1 MAETKFDGQAVI
13 KVRFRNNPEYV
24 KFRETILRTKWNP
37 GDVYPTWEEMTI
49 DFHNVDDLDK
59 VTRTVVM
66 LLQNGFEVY
75 STRYKLEQ
83 QLAEEEHPEDD
94 IEETEEELDI
104 DMEVEIYAD
113 GEQIARDILKP
124 VSRISKHI
132 NELFNCRPK

>member
-37 GDVYPTWEEMTI
+37 GDAYPTWEEMTI

-83 QLAEEEHPEDD
+83 QLAEEEYPPDDLEPEAYDD
-94 IEETEEELDI
+94 APFDFDQFHKDLHAY
-104 DMEVEIYAD
+104 V
-113 GEQIARDILKP
+113 
-124 VSRISKHI
+124 HI
-132 NELFNCRPK
+132 TRK

>member
-24 KFRETILRTKWNP
+24 KFREQILKTKWNP
-37 GDVYPTWEEMTI
+37 GDAYPTWEEMKI

-83 QLAEEEHPEDD
+83 QLAEEEHPPEGDTDGDD
-94 IEETEEELDI
+94 IDWFDI
-104 DMEVEIYAD
+104 DND
-113 GEQIARDILKP
+113 SIAKAFGLAK
-124 VSRISKHI
+124 
-132 NELFNCRPK
+132 NFM

>member
-1 MAETKFDGQAVI
+1 MTTTFNGQAVI

-24 KFRETILRTKWNP
+24 KFREQILKTKWNP
-37 GDVYPTWEEMTI
+37 GDVYPAWEEMTI

-83 QLAEEEHPEDD
+83 QLAEEEHP
-94 IEETEEELDI
+94 TEGDTDGDEELDFDLGKLI
-104 DMEVEIYAD
+104 ERAFIFR
-113 GEQIARDILKP
+113 GE
-124 VSRISKHI
+124 
-132 NELFNCRPK
+132 

>member
-1 MAETKFDGQAVI
+1 MTTTFDGQAVI

-24 KFRETILRTKWNP
+24 KFREQILKTKWNP
-37 GDVYPTWEEMTI
+37 GDVYPTWEEMKI

-83 QLAEEEHPEDD
+83 QLAEEEHPTEGDTDGDVDIISEDM
-94 IEETEEELDI
+94 IE
-104 DMEVEIYAD
+104 YASSAFND
-113 GEQIARDILKP
+113 PIAKAFGLAK
-124 VSRISKHI
+124 
-132 NELFNCRPK
+132 NFL

>member
-24 KFRETILRTKWNP
+24 KFREQILKTKWNP
-37 GDVYPTWEEMTI
+37 GDVYPAWEEMKI

-83 QLAEEEHPEDD
+83 QLAEEEHPPEDD
-94 IEETEEELDI
+94 EEE
-104 DMEVEIYAD
+104 MD
-113 GEQIARDILKP
+113 GDTDGDE
-124 VSRISKHI
+124 
-132 NELFNCRPK
+132 ELNFDLGKLIERAFIFRGE

>member
-1 MAETKFDGQAVI
+1 MTTTFNGQAVI

-24 KFRETILRTKWNP
+24 KFREQILKTKWNP
-37 GDVYPTWEEMTI
+37 GDVYPAWEEMKI

-83 QLAEEEHPEDD
+83 QLAEEEHPPEGDEEGDD
-94 IEETEEELDI
+94 IDLFDI
-104 DMEVEIYAD
+104 YDD
-113 GEQIARDILKP
+113 PIAKTFGLAKNIL
-124 VSRISKHI
+124 
-132 NELFNCRPK
+132 